1 MEIVTNVTIFI
12 NRYRLLL
19 FYSDKQKGVSM
30 KASIA
35 TNLVWNGDA
44 DYKFQEI
51 DEPAIYASM
60 SEDDQRWWTIGRMV
74 YERAVNDYY
83 NNQPDIVIRD
93 GMDLLREAEE
103 G

>member
-1 MEIVTNVTIFI
+1 
-12 NRYRLLL
+12 
-19 FYSDKQKGVSM
+19 M

-35 TNLVWNGDA
+35 NNLVWNGDA

-51 DEPAIYASM
+51 DETAVYASM
-60 SEDDQRWWTIGRMV
+60 SVDDQRWWTIGRMV

-93 GMDLLREAEE
+93 GMDLLREGEE